1 MNASTWAGAA
11 EPDPVP
17 AGQTRP
23 RRAFRSWVATD
34 GEEMMCPALI
44 TVRTPPHR
52 KGTLMPVVVGYIPTP
67 EGRAALA
74 AAEDEARRR
83 ATSLVVVH
91 SSRGGADEQA
101 EQVATVQDDLDAIRG
116 RLSGDGVTVDVRD
129 LALGREPVDDL
140 LAVASE
146 VQADVIVIGLR
157 RRSPVGKLI
166 LGSNSQHILLTADC
180 PVLAVKATPGH

>member
-1 MNASTWAGAA
+1 
-11 EPDPVP
+11 
-17 AGQTRP
+17 
-23 RRAFRSWVATD
+23 
-34 GEEMMCPALI
+34 
-44 TVRTPPHR
+44 
-52 KGTLMPVVVGYIPTP
+52 MPVVVGYISTP

-91 SSRGGADEQA
+91 SQRGDEDTAGALA
-101 EQVATVQDDLDAIRG
+101 ARRDLEAIRS
-116 RLSGDGVTVDVRD
+116 RLDGAGLPAEIRD

-146 VQADVIVIGLR
+146 VQAGVIVIGLR

-166 LGSNSQHILLTADC
+166 LGSNSQHILLAADC
-180 PVLAVKATPGH
+180 PVLAVKAGPPR